1 MSEYPKTT
9 INILSANTFASLDQ
23 RSILIVG
30 QKTSGTAISGE
41 LKEIITEADLNN
53 YFGRNSHI
61 AIAGRSL
68 LKTLAIS
75 STHPK
80 ISAIALEDNAGGTV
94 ATGSFAI
101 TGTATASG
109 SLSFYVDSIKNGEYE
124 IDINIGDTSIS
135 IASKL
140 KALIDAN
147 LNSPVSA
154 GISTSLNSPVSA
166 GISTSTITLT
176 SVNKGLVAN
185 SIGLKL
191 KSSVAGITVVITAM
205 SGGATNPVLTG
216 LFDNIVNSKIRFTS
230 IAYPSEYTL
239 STLTA
244 LTEARINVDNE
255 VLDGLGIIA
264 KTDTYVNNNSFLD
277 ALNLKTLDVICNN
290 KINTATH
297 KGGAIFENNLT
308 IASVI
313 AGIRELRLT
322 VGANISRIMS
332 NGESLGGSYNGAI
345 PYFNTIAYELPIID
359 AGNNYLEAERN
370 ELKNSGGSCPQ
381 NNSAN
386 SYIDI
391 NKQFTTY
398 KLDNAGNVDKTY
410 QSVNTL
416 DTMSIVREYFFRNI
430 KKDFAQ
436 HALTSG
442 QVVANRKMV
451 NKDSFIATLCEYYR
465 ELSGLANLN
474 TDYALLVAS
483 NEALAYF
490 KDFVSKTI
498 VINLQEGSIVAD
510 SSAKIVSQLETII
523 INLIPN
529 FEA

>member
-9 INILSANTFASLDQ
+9 VNILSANTFASLDE
-23 RSILIVG
+23 RTILLVG
-30 QKTSGTAISGE
+30 QKLSGSATSGE
-41 LKEIITEADLNN
+41 LKEILTEADLNN

-61 AIAGRSL
+61 SIAGRAL

-75 STHPK
+75 STRPK
-80 ISAIALEDNAGGTV
+80 ISAIALDDNASGVV

-109 SLSFYVDSIKNGEYE
+109 SLSFYVDSIKNGAYQ
-124 IDINIGDTSIS
+124 IDVAIGDTAVS
-135 IASKL
+135 IATKL

-154 GISTSLNSPVSA
+154 GISS
-166 GISTSTITLT
+166 STINLT
-176 SVNKGLVAN
+176 SANKGLVAN

-191 KSSVAGITVVITAM
+191 KGSVAGISVVITAM
-205 SGGATNPVLTG
+205 NGGLNNPVLTG
-216 LFDNIVNSKIRFTS
+216 LFDNIINSKIRFTS

-277 ALNLKTLDVICNN
+277 SLNLKTLDVICNN
-290 KINTATH
+290 KVNTATH

-308 IASVI
+308 ISAVI

-332 NGESLGGSYNGAI
+332 NGETLGGSYNGAI

-359 AGNNYLEAERN
+359 VGNNYLEVERN

-391 NKQFTTY
+391 NKQLTTY

-465 ELSGLANLN
+465 ELSGLANVN
-474 TDYALLVAS
+474 TNYALLVAS

-490 KDFVSKTI
+490 KDFINKSI
-498 VINLQEGSIVAD
+498 VVNLQEGSIIAD

>member
-1 MSEYPKTT
+1 M
-9 INILSANTFASLDQ
+9 IWNILSFLP
-23 RSILIVG
+23 II
-30 QKTSGTAISGE
+30 ISFLGS
-41 LKEIITEADLNN
+41 K
-53 YFGRNSHI
+53 NSSNWFFCFCNS
-61 AIAGRSL
+61 RSL
-68 LKTLAIS
+68 LTNEVI
-75 STHPK
+75 
-80 ISAIALEDNAGGTV
+80 N
-94 ATGSFAI
+94 
-101 TGTATASG
+101 
-109 SLSFYVDSIKNGEYE
+109 E
-124 IDINIGDTSIS
+124 IDITNENKNNT
-135 IASKL
+135 
-140 KALIDAN
+140 N
-147 LNSPVSA
+147 TNVNSNENV
-154 GISTSLNSPVSA
+154 INS
-166 GISTSTITLT
+166 
-176 SVNKGLVAN
+176 N
-185 SIGLKL
+185 
-191 KSSVAGITVVITAM
+191 
-205 SGGATNPVLTG
+205 
-216 LFDNIVNSKIRFTS
+216 DNIVNSKIRFTS

-430 KKDFAQ
+430 KKV
-436 HALTSG
+436 S
-442 QVVANRKMV
+442 N
-451 NKDSFIATLCEYYR
+451 
-465 ELSGLANLN
+465 GLI
-474 TDYALLVAS
+474 YS
-483 NEALAYF
+483 YF
-490 KDFVSKTI
+490 
-498 VINLQEGSIVAD
+498 
-510 SSAKIVSQLETII
+510 
-523 INLIPN
+523 LIRS
-529 FEA
+529 E

>member
-1 MSEYPKTT
+1 MSEYPKATV
-9 INILSANTFASLDQ
+9 NILSANTFASLDE
-23 RSILIVG
+23 RSILLVG
-30 QKTSGTAISGE
+30 QKLSGSATSGE
-41 LKEIITEADLNN
+41 LKEILTETDLNN
-53 YFGRNSHI
+53 FFGRNSHI
-61 AIAGRSL
+61 SIAGRAL
-68 LKTLAIS
+68 LKTLSIS
-75 STHPK
+75 SIRPK
-80 ISAIALEDNAGGTV
+80 VSAIALDDNASGVV

-109 SLSFYVDSIKNGEYE
+109 SLSFYVDSIKNGAYQV
-124 IDINIGDTSIS
+124 DVAIGDTAVA
-135 IASKL
+135 IATKL

-147 LNSPVSA
+147 
-154 GISTSLNSPVSA
+154 LNSPVSA

-191 KSSVAGITVVITAM
+191 KGSVAGISVAITAM
-205 SGGATNPVLTG
+205 NGGLTNPVLTG
-216 LFDNIVNSKIRFTS
+216 LFDSIVNSKIRFTS

-239 STLTA
+239 TTLTA
-244 LTEARINVDNE
+244 LTEARVNVDNE

-264 KTDTYVNNNSFLD
+264 KTDTYANNNSFLD
-277 ALNLKTLDVICNN
+277 GLNLKTLDVICNN

-308 IASVI
+308 ISAVI

-322 VGANISRIMS
+322 VNANISRIMS
-332 NGESLGGSYNGAI
+332 NGEALGGSYNAAI
-345 PYFNTIAYELPIID
+345 PYFNTVAFELPIID
-359 AGNNYLEAERN
+359 VGNNYLEEERN

-416 DTMSIVREYFFRNI
+416 DTMSIVREYFFRSI
-430 KKDFAQ
+430 KKDFSQ
-436 HALTSG
+436 HGLTSG
-442 QVVANRKMV
+442 QIVANRKLV
-451 NKDSFIATLCEYYR
+451 NKDTFIGALCEYYKQ
-465 ELSGLANLN
+465 LSGLANIN

-483 NEALAYF
+483 NEALNYF
-490 KDFVSKTI
+490 KDYISKTI
-498 VINLQEGSIVAD
+498 IVNLQEGSIIAD

>member
-9 INILSANTFASLDQ
+9 VNILSANTFASLDE
-23 RSILIVG
+23 RTILLVG
-30 QKTSGTAISGE
+30 QKLSGSATSGE
-41 LKEIITEADLNN
+41 LKEILTEADLNN

-61 AIAGRSL
+61 SIAGRAL
-68 LKTLAIS
+68 LKTLSIS
-75 STHPK
+75 ATRPK
-80 ISAIALEDNAGGTV
+80 ISAIALDDNASGVV

-109 SLSFYVDSIKNGEYE
+109 SLSFYVDSIKNGAYQ
-124 IDINIGDTSIS
+124 IDVAIGDTATV
-135 IASKL
+135 IATKL

-147 LNSPVSA
+147 LNSPVVA
-154 GISTSLNSPVSA
+154 GISS
-166 GISTSTITLT
+166 STINLT
-176 SVNKGLVAN
+176 SANKGLVAN

-191 KSSVAGITVVITAM
+191 KGSVAGISVAITAM
-205 SGGATNPVLTG
+205 NGGATNPVLTG
-216 LFDNIVNSKIRFTS
+216 LFDNIINSKIRFTS

-239 STLTA
+239 SILTE

-277 ALNLKTLDVICNN
+277 GLNLKTLDVICNN

-308 IASVI
+308 ISAVI

-322 VGANISRIMS
+322 VNANISRIMS
-332 NGESLGGSYNGAI
+332 NGEALGGSYNAAI
-345 PYFNTIAYELPIID
+345 PYFNTVAYELPIID
-359 AGNNYLEAERN
+359 VGNNYLEEERN

-386 SYIDI
+386 TFIDI

-474 TDYALLVAS
+474 TNYALFVAS

-490 KDFVSKTI
+490 KDFINKSI
-498 VINLQEGSIVAD
+498 VVNLQEGSIIAD

>member
-1 MSEYPKTT
+1 MSEYPKATA
-9 INILSANTFASLDQ
+9 NILSANTFASLDE

-30 QKTSGTAISGE
+30 QKLSGSATSGE
-41 LKEIITEADLNN
+41 LKEILTEADLNTF
-53 YFGRNSHI
+53 FGRNSHI
-61 AIAGRSL
+61 SIAGRAL
-68 LKTLAIS
+68 LKTLSIS
-75 STHPK
+75 STRPK
-80 ISAIALEDNAGGTV
+80 VSAIALDDNAGGSV

-101 TGTATASG
+101 TGPATASG
-109 SLSFYVDSIKNGEYE
+109 SLTFYVDSIKNGAYQ
-124 IDINIGDTSIS
+124 IDVATGDTAVA
-135 IASKL
+135 IATKL

-147 LNSPVSA
+147 LNSPV
-154 GISTSLNSPVSA
+154 TA

-176 SVNKGLVAN
+176 SVHKGPIAN

-191 KSSVAGITVVITAM
+191 KGSVAGISVAITAM
-205 SGGATNPVLTG
+205 NGGATNPVLTT
-216 LFDNIVNSKIRFTS
+216 LFDSIVNSKVRFTS

-239 STLTA
+239 SILTA
-244 LTEARINVDNE
+244 LTEARVNVDNE

-264 KTDTYVNNNSFLD
+264 KTDTYANNNSFLD
-277 ALNLKTLDVICNN
+277 GLNLKTLDVICNN
-290 KINTATH
+290 KVNTATH

-322 VGANISRIMS
+322 VGANISSIMS
-332 NGESLGGSYNGAI
+332 NGEALGGSYNAAI
-345 PYFNTIAYELPIID
+345 PYFNTVAFELPIID
-359 AGNNYLEAERN
+359 VGNNYLDVERT

-410 QSVNTL
+410 KSVNTL
-416 DTMSIVREYFFRNI
+416 DTMSIVREYFFKSI
-430 KKDFAQ
+430 KKDFSQ
-436 HALTSG
+436 HGLTSG
-442 QVVANRKMV
+442 QIVANRKLV
-451 NKDSFIATLCEYYR
+451 NKDTFIGALCDYYKQ
-465 ELSGLANLN
+465 LSGLANIN

-483 NEALAYF
+483 NEALNYF
-490 KDFVSKTI
+490 KDYVSKTI
-498 VINLQEGSIVAD
+498 VVNLQEGSIIAD

>member
-9 INILSANTFASLDQ
+9 VNILSANTFASLDE
-23 RSILIVG
+23 RTILLVG
-30 QKTSGTAISGE
+30 QKLSGSATSGE
-41 LKEIITEADLNN
+41 LKEILTEADLNN

-61 AIAGRSL
+61 SIAGRAL
-68 LKTLAIS
+68 LKTLSIS
-75 STHPK
+75 ATRPK
-80 ISAIALEDNAGGTV
+80 ISAIALDDNASGVV

-109 SLSFYVDSIKNGEYE
+109 SLSFYVDSIKNGAYQ
-124 IDINIGDTSIS
+124 IDVAIGDTAVS
-135 IASKL
+135 IATKL

-154 GISTSLNSPVSA
+154 GISS
-166 GISTSTITLT
+166 STVNLT
-176 SVNKGLVAN
+176 SAHKGLVAN

-191 KSSVAGITVVITAM
+191 KGSVAGISVVITAM
-205 SGGATNPVLTG
+205 NGGLNNPVLTG
-216 LFDNIVNSKIRFTS
+216 LFDNIINSKIRFTS

-239 STLTA
+239 SILTA

-290 KINTATH
+290 KIATATH

-308 IASVI
+308 ISAVI

-332 NGESLGGSYNGAI
+332 NGETLGGSYNGAI

-359 AGNNYLEAERN
+359 VGNNYLQEERN

-386 SYIDI
+386 TFIDI

-398 KLDNAGNVDKTY
+398 KIDNAGNVDKTY

-474 TDYALLVAS
+474 TNYALLVAS

-490 KDFVSKTI
+490 KDFINKSI
-498 VINLQEGSIVAD
+498 VVNLQEGSIIAD

>member
-9 INILSANTFASLDQ
+9 VNILSANTFASLDQ

-30 QKTSGTAISGE
+30 QKTSAGSATSGE
-41 LKEIITEADLNN
+41 LKEILTEADLNN
-53 YFGRNSHI
+53 CFGRNSHI
-61 AIAGRSL
+61 AIAGRAL

-75 STHPK
+75 STRPK
-80 ISAIALEDNAGGTV
+80 ISAIALDDNAGGTV

-109 SLSFYVDSIKNGEYE
+109 SLSFYIDSIKNGEYE
-124 IDINIGDTSIS
+124 ININIGDTAVS
-135 IASKL
+135 IATKL

-154 GISTSLNSPVSA
+154 GISTS
-166 GISTSTITLT
+166 TITLT
-176 SVNKGLVAN
+176 SVHKGLIAN

-191 KSSVAGITVVITAM
+191 KNSVAGIAVAITAM
-205 SGGATNPVLTG
+205 ASGATNPVLTT

-255 VLDGLGIIA
+255 VLDGLGIIT

-290 KINTATH
+290 KIATATH

-308 IASVI
+308 ISAVI

-332 NGESLGGSYNGAI
+332 NGETLGGSYNGAI

-359 AGNNYLEAERN
+359 VGNNYLESERN

-386 SYIDI
+386 SFIDI
-391 NKQFTTY
+391 NKQLTTY
-398 KLDNAGNVDKTY
+398 KLDNSGNVDKTY

-451 NKDSFIATLCEYYR
+451 NKDGFIATLCEYYR
-465 ELSGLANLN
+465 ELSGIANLN